1 MRIPHN
7 QQLGHT
13 WLNIIPYTYHNNN
26 SVLDQ
31 QKLSIPALEY
41 GGQTKKNM

>member
-13 WLNIIPYTYHNNN
+13 WLINYHRPTMIIDLYLVNNN
-26 SVLDQ
+26 SPF
-31 QKLSIPALEY
+31 PAY
-41 GGQTKKNM
+41 NVVVGQSK